1 MDLIE
6 LENLRNN
13 IFNELRNQS
22 RIFKNKKIELL
33 LSITYMEIKKVI
45 IFKFVI

>member
-22 RIFKNKKIELL
+22 RIFKTKKNRIVVEYNVNGNQE
-33 LSITYMEIKKVI
+33 SNN
-45 IFKFVI
+45 F